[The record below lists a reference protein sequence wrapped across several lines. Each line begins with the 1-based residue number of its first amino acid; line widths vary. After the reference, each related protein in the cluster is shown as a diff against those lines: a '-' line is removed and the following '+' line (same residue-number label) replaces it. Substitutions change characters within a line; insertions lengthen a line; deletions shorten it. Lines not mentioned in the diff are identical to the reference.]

1 MTPHPPSPASPPRAP
16 HAAEVPIEAVSAAAF
31 TVPTDSPEGDGTLA
45 WDSTTMVLARVSAAG
60 VTGIG
65 WTYGLAAVANVI
77 TDKLAGVV
85 RGRSALDVPAAN
97 DAMLRAMR
105 NAGKPGLV
113 AMAVSAV
120 DIALWDLKARV
131 LGLPLVRLL
140 GAARP
145 DVPVYGSGGFT
156 TYDDKQLEE
165 QLRFWVEE
173 QDIPR
178 VKIKIG
184 ESWGRDERRDL
195 ARCEAARGIVGD
207 EVEFYVDANGAYTRK
222 QAIRVG
228 QVLADLDVTW
238 FEEPVSS
245 DDLAG
250 LREIRDAITPDVA
263 AGEYGYDL
271 PYFARMTCAGAVDCL
286 QADVTRCGGITI
298 WQRVAGLAESLGL
311 QISGHCA
318 PHAHAAV
325 AASVPNLRHLEWFH
339 DHTRIESMFFDG
351 TLDPDG
357 GAIRP
362 GQNTAP
368 GLGLELRTAVA
379 NRYRVA

>member
-1 MTPHPPSPASPPRAP
+1 MTAPTASHGVGVPV
-16 HAAEVPIEAVSAAAF
+16 AADVPIEAISTAAF
-31 TVPTDSPEGDGTLA
+31 TVPTDSPEGDGTLT
-45 WDSTTMVLARVSAAG
+45 WDSTTMVMARASAAG
-60 VTGIG
+60 VTGFG
-65 WTYGLAAVANVI
+65 WTYGLAAITNVI
-77 TDKLAGVV
+77 SDKLAAVV

-97 DAMLRAMR
+97 EAMCRAVR

-120 DIALWDLKARV
+120 DIALWDLKARI

-156 TYDDKQLEE
+156 TYGEKQLEE
-165 QLRFWVEE
+165 QLRYWTQE
-173 QDIPR
+173 QAIGR

-184 ESWGRDERRDL
+184 ESWGGDERRDL
-195 ARCEAARGIVGD
+195 ARAEQARRIVGD
-207 EVEFYVDANGAYTRK
+207 GVELYVDANGGYTRK

-228 QVLADLDVTW
+228 RVLAGLGVTW

-250 LREIRDAITPDVA
+250 LREIRDAIIPDVA

-271 PYFARMTCAGAVDCL
+271 PYFARMASAGAVDCL
-286 QADVTRCGGITI
+286 QADVTRCGGITV
-298 WQRVAGLAESLGL
+298 WQRAAALAEALGL

-351 TLDPDG
+351 TLDPGG

-362 GQNTAP
+362 GDNTAA
-368 GLGLELRTAVA
+368 GLGLELRSAVA

>member
-1 MTPHPPSPASPPRAP
+1 MTPPTASASGGVPPATDVPV
-16 HAAEVPIEAVSAAAF
+16 EVVSAAAF
-31 TVPTDSPEGDGTLA
+31 TVPTDSPEGDGTLT
-45 WDSTTMVLARVSAAG
+45 WDSTTMVIARACAAG

-77 TDKLAGVV
+77 TDKLADVV
-85 RGRSALDVPAAN
+85 RGCSALDVPAAN
-97 DAMLRAMR
+97 DAMCRAVR

-113 AMAVSAV
+113 AMAISAV

-131 LGLPLVRLL
+131 LGVPLVRLL

-173 QDIPR
+173 QRIPR

-195 ARCEAARGIVGD
+195 ARAEFARELVGD
-207 EVEFYVDANGAYTRK
+207 DVEFYVDANGGYTRK

-228 QVLADLDVTW
+228 QALADLDVTW

-245 DDLAG
+245 DDLVG
-250 LREIRDAITPDVA
+250 LREIRNAISPDVA

-271 PYFARMTCAGAVDCL
+271 PYFARMVSADAVDCL

-298 WQRVAGLAESLGL
+298 WQRTAALAEALGL

-351 TLDPDG
+351 TLDPKG
-357 GAIRP
+357 GAISP
-362 GQNTAP
+362 CENTAP
-368 GLGLELRTAVA
+368 GLGLELRSAVA

>member
-1 MTPHPPSPASPPRAP
+1 MTPPAASASGGAPPPTD
-16 HAAEVPIEAVSAAAF
+16 VPIEAVSAAAF
-31 TVPTDSPEGDGTLA
+31 TVPTDSPEGDGTLT
-45 WDSTTMVLARVSAAG
+45 WDSTTMVIARASAAG

-65 WTYGLAAVANVI
+65 WTYGLAAAANVI
-77 TDKLAGVV
+77 TDKLADVV
-85 RGRSALDVPAAN
+85 RGCSALDVPAAN
-97 DAMLRAMR
+97 DAMCRAVR

-113 AMAVSAV
+113 AMAISAV

-131 LGLPLVRLL
+131 LGVPLVRLL

-156 TYDDKQLEE
+156 TYDDKQLEQ

-173 QDIPR
+173 QNIPR

-195 ARCEAARGIVGD
+195 ARAEFARELVGD
-207 EVEFYVDANGAYTRK
+207 AVEFYVDANGGYTRK

-228 QVLADLDVTW
+228 RALADLDVTW

-245 DDLAG
+245 DDLVG
-250 LREIRDAITPDVA
+250 LHEIRDAITPDVA

-271 PYFARMTCAGAVDCL
+271 PYFARMLTADAVDCL

-298 WQRVAGLAESLGL
+298 WQRAAALAESLGM

-339 DHTRIESMFFDG
+339 DHTRIESMFFEG
-351 TLDPDG
+351 TLDPNG
-357 GAIRP
+357 GAISP
-362 GQNTAP
+362 CDNTAP
-368 GLGLELRTAVA
+368 GLGLELRSAVA

>member
-1 MTPHPPSPASPPRAP
+1 MTPPPASASGGPPPATD
-16 HAAEVPIEAVSAAAF
+16 VPVEAVSAAAF
-31 TVPTDSPEGDGTLA
+31 TVPTDSPEGDGTLT
-45 WDSTTMVLARVSAAG
+45 WDSTTMVMARASAAG

-65 WTYGLAAVANVI
+65 WTYGLAAAANVI
-77 TDKLAGVV
+77 TDKLADVV
-85 RGRSALDVPAAN
+85 RGCSALDVPAAN
-97 DAMLRAMR
+97 DAMCRAVR

-113 AMAVSAV
+113 AMAISAV

-131 LGLPLVRLL
+131 LGVPLVRLL

-165 QLRFWVEE
+165 QLRFWAEE
-173 QDIPR
+173 QGIPR

-195 ARCEAARGIVGD
+195 ARAEFARDIVGD
-207 EVEFYVDANGAYTRK
+207 DVEFYVDANGGYTRK

-228 QVLADLDVTW
+228 RALADLGVTW

-245 DDLAG
+245 DDLVG
-250 LREIRDAITPDVA
+250 LHEIRDAITPDVA

-271 PYFARMTCAGAVDCL
+271 PYFGRMLNADAVDCL

-298 WQRVAGLAESLGL
+298 WQRVAAVAESLGL

-351 TLDPDG
+351 TLDPSG
-357 GAIRP
+357 GAISPCDNTVP
-362 GQNTAP
+362 GI
-368 GLGLELRTAVA
+368 GLELRSAVA

>member
-1 MTPHPPSPASPPRAP
+1 MTPSAASASGRVPPATDVPV
-16 HAAEVPIEAVSAAAF
+16 EVVSAAAF
-31 TVPTDSPEGDGTLA
+31 TVPTDSPEGDGTLT
-45 WDSTTMVLARVSAAG
+45 WDSTTMVIARASAAG

-77 TDKLAGVV
+77 TDKLADVV
-85 RGRSALDVPAAN
+85 RGCSALDVPAAN
-97 DAMLRAMR
+97 DAMCRAVR

-113 AMAVSAV
+113 AMAISAV

-131 LGLPLVRLL
+131 LGVPLVRLL

-173 QDIPR
+173 QRIPR

-195 ARCEAARGIVGD
+195 ARAEFARDLVGD
-207 EVEFYVDANGAYTRK
+207 DVECYVDANGGYTRK

-228 QVLADLDVTW
+228 HALADLGVTW

-245 DDLAG
+245 DDLTG
-250 LREIRDAITPDVA
+250 LHEIRDAITPDVA

-271 PYFARMTCAGAVDCL
+271 PYFARMLTADAVDCL

-298 WQRVAGLAESLGL
+298 WQRTAALAESLGL

-351 TLDPDG
+351 TLDPTG
-357 GAIRP
+357 GAISP
-362 GQNTAP
+362 CDNTAP
-368 GLGLELRTAVA
+368 GLGLELRSAVA

>member
-1 MTPHPPSPASPPRAP
+1 MTPPPASASGGPPPATD
-16 HAAEVPIEAVSAAAF
+16 VPVEAVSAAAF
-31 TVPTDSPEGDGTLA
+31 TVPTDSPEGDGTLT
-45 WDSTTMVLARVSAAG
+45 WDSTTMVMARASAAG

-65 WTYGLAAVANVI
+65 WTYGLAAAANVI
-77 TDKLAGVV
+77 TDKLADVV
-85 RGRSALDVPAAN
+85 RGCSALDVPAAN
-97 DAMLRAMR
+97 DAMCRAVR

-113 AMAVSAV
+113 AMAISAV

-131 LGLPLVRLL
+131 LGVPLVRLL

-165 QLRFWVEE
+165 QLRFWAEE
-173 QDIPR
+173 QGIPR

-195 ARCEAARGIVGD
+195 ARAEFARDIVGD
-207 EVEFYVDANGAYTRK
+207 DVEFYVDANGGYTRK

-228 QVLADLDVTW
+228 RALADLGVTW

-245 DDLAG
+245 DDLVG
-250 LREIRDAITPDVA
+250 LHEIRDAITPDVA

-271 PYFARMTCAGAVDCL
+271 PYFGRMLNADAVDCL

-298 WQRVAGLAESLGL
+298 WQRVAAVAESLGL

-351 TLDPDG
+351 TLDPSG
-357 GAIRP
+357 GAISP
-362 GQNTAP
+362 CDNTAP
-368 GLGLELRTAVA
+368 GIGLELRSAVA

>member
-1 MTPHPPSPASPPRAP
+1 MTRHSGSALSGAPP
-16 HAAEVPIEAVSAAAF
+16 AADVPIEAVSAAVF
-31 TVPTDSPEGDGTLA
+31 TVPTDSPEGDGTLT
-45 WDSTTMVLARVSAAG
+45 WDSTTMVLARASAAG

-65 WTYGLAAVANVI
+65 WTYGLAAAANVI

-85 RGRSALDVPAAN
+85 RGRSVLDVPAAN
-97 DAMLRAMR
+97 DAMCRAVR
-105 NAGKPGLV
+105 NGGKPGLV
-113 AMAVSAV
+113 AMAISAV

-131 LGLPLVRLL
+131 LGVPLVRLL

-165 QLRFWVEE
+165 QLRFWAEE
-173 QDIPR
+173 QRIPR

-195 ARCEAARGIVGD
+195 ARAELARRIVGD
-207 EVEFYVDANGAYTRK
+207 RTEFYVDANGGYTRK

-228 QVLADLDVTW
+228 HALADLGVTW

-245 DDLAG
+245 DDLIG
-250 LREIRDAITPDVA
+250 LREIRAAITPDVA

-271 PYFARMTCAGAVDCL
+271 PYFARRTSAGAVDCI

-298 WQRVAGLAESLGL
+298 WQRAAALAEALGL

-351 TLDPDG
+351 TLNPDG
-357 GAIRP
+357 GALHP
-362 GQNTAP
+362 CENTAP

-379 NRYRVA
+379 NRYRVS

>member
-1 MTPHPPSPASPPRAP
+1 MTASPPPATD
-16 HAAEVPIEAVSAAAF
+16 VPVEAVSAAVF
-31 TVPTDSPEGDGTLA
+31 TVPTDSPEGDGTLT
-45 WDSTTMVLARVSAAG
+45 WDSTTMVLARASAAG

-65 WTYGLAAVANVI
+65 WTYGLAAAANVI
-77 TDKLAGVV
+77 TDKLADVV

-97 DAMLRAMR
+97 DAMCRAVR

-113 AMAVSAV
+113 AMAISAV

-156 TYDDKQLEE
+156 TYDDKQLEQ

-173 QDIPR
+173 QNIPR

-195 ARCEAARGIVGD
+195 ARAQFTRKLVGD
-207 EVEFYVDANGAYTRK
+207 GVEFYVDANGGYTRK

-228 QVLADLDVTW
+228 HALADLDVTW

-245 DDLAG
+245 DDLVG
-250 LREIRDAITPDVA
+250 LQEIRDAITPDVA

-271 PYFARMTCAGAVDCL
+271 PYFARMLTADAVDCL

-298 WQRVAGLAESLGL
+298 WQRAAALAESLGM

-325 AASVPNLRHLEWFH
+325 AACVPNLRHLEWFH

-357 GAIRP
+357 GAIHP
-362 GQNTAP
+362 CDNTAP
-368 GLGLELRTAVA
+368 GLGLELRSAVA
-379 NRYRVA
+379 TRYRVA

>member
-1 MTPHPPSPASPPRAP
+1 MTPSAASASGRVPPATDVPV
-16 HAAEVPIEAVSAAAF
+16 EVVSAAAF
-31 TVPTDSPEGDGTLA
+31 TVPTDSPEGDGTLT
-45 WDSTTMVLARVSAAG
+45 WDSTTMVIARASAAG

-77 TDKLAGVV
+77 TDKLADVV
-85 RGRSALDVPAAN
+85 RGCSALDVPAAN
-97 DAMLRAMR
+97 DAMCRAVR

-113 AMAVSAV
+113 AMAISAV

-131 LGLPLVRLL
+131 LGVPLVRLL

-173 QDIPR
+173 QRIPR

-195 ARCEAARGIVGD
+195 ARAEFARDLVGD
-207 EVEFYVDANGAYTRK
+207 DVECYVDANGGYTRK

-228 QVLADLDVTW
+228 HALADLDVTW

-245 DDLAG
+245 DDLTG

-271 PYFARMTCAGAVDCL
+271 PYFARMLTADAVDCL

-298 WQRVAGLAESLGL
+298 WQRTAALAESLGL

-351 TLDPDG
+351 TLDPTG
-357 GAIRP
+357 GAISP
-362 GQNTAP
+362 CDNTAP
-368 GLGLELRTAVA
+368 GLGLELRSAVA

>member
-1 MTPHPPSPASPPRAP
+1 MTPPAASASGGPPPATD
-16 HAAEVPIEAVSAAAF
+16 VPVEAVSAAVF
-31 TVPTDSPEGDGTLA
+31 TVPTDSPEGDGTLT
-45 WDSTTMVLARVSAAG
+45 WDSTTMVLARASAAG

-65 WTYGLAAVANVI
+65 WTYGLAAAANVI
-77 TDKLAGVV
+77 TDKLADVV
-85 RGRSALDVPAAN
+85 RGCSALDVPAAN
-97 DAMLRAMR
+97 DAMCRAVR

-113 AMAVSAV
+113 AMAISAV

-131 LGLPLVRLL
+131 LGVPLVRLL

-165 QLRFWVEE
+165 QLRFWAEE
-173 QDIPR
+173 QSIPR

-195 ARCEAARGIVGD
+195 ARAELARGVVGD
-207 EVEFYVDANGAYTRK
+207 SVDFYVDANGGYTRK

-228 QVLADLDVTW
+228 RALAQLGVTW

-245 DDLAG
+245 DDLVG
-250 LREIRDAITPDVA
+250 LHEIRDAITPDVA

-271 PYFARMTCAGAVDCL
+271 PYFARMVNADAVDCL
-286 QADVTRCGGITI
+286 QADVTRCGGITV
-298 WQRVAGLAESLGL
+298 WQRAAALAEALGL

-351 TLDPDG
+351 TLDPSG
-357 GAIRP
+357 GAISP
-362 GQNTAP
+362 CENTAP
-368 GLGLELRTAVA
+368 GLGLELRTTVA
-379 NRYRVA
+379 NRYRVV

>member
-1 MTPHPPSPASPPRAP
+1 MTRHSGSALSGAPP
-16 HAAEVPIEAVSAAAF
+16 AADVPIEAVSAAVF
-31 TVPTDSPEGDGTLA
+31 TVPTDSPEGDGTLT
-45 WDSTTMVLARVSAAG
+45 WDSTTMVLARASAAG

-65 WTYGLAAVANVI
+65 WTYGLAAAANVI

-85 RGRSALDVPAAN
+85 RGRSVLDVPAAN
-97 DAMLRAMR
+97 DAMCRAVR
-105 NAGKPGLV
+105 NGGKPGLV
-113 AMAVSAV
+113 AMAISAV

-131 LGLPLVRLL
+131 LGVPLVRLL

-165 QLRFWVEE
+165 QLRFWAEE
-173 QDIPR
+173 QRIPR

-195 ARCEAARGIVGD
+195 ARAELARRIVGD
-207 EVEFYVDANGAYTRK
+207 RTEFYVDANGGYTRK

-228 QVLADLDVTW
+228 HALADLGVTW

-245 DDLAG
+245 DDLIG

-271 PYFARMTCAGAVDCL
+271 PYFARMTSAGAVDCI

-298 WQRVAGLAESLGL
+298 WQRAAALAEALGL

-351 TLDPDG
+351 TLNPDG
-357 GAIRP
+357 GALHP
-362 GQNTAP
+362 CENTAP

-379 NRYRVA
+379 NRYRVS

>member
-1 MTPHPPSPASPPRAP
+1 MCRA
-16 HAAEVPIEAVSAAAF
+16 V
-31 TVPTDSPEGDGTLA
+31 
-45 WDSTTMVLARVSAAG
+45 
-60 VTGIG
+60 
-65 WTYGLAAVANVI
+65 
-77 TDKLAGVV
+77 
-85 RGRSALDVPAAN
+85 
-97 DAMLRAMR
+97 R

-113 AMAVSAV
+113 AMAISAV

-156 TYDDKQLEE
+156 TYDDKQLEQ

-173 QDIPR
+173 QNIPR

-195 ARCEAARGIVGD
+195 ARAQFTRKLVGD
-207 EVEFYVDANGAYTRK
+207 GVEFYVDANGGYTRK

-228 QVLADLDVTW
+228 HALADLDVTW

-245 DDLAG
+245 DDLVG
-250 LREIRDAITPDVA
+250 LHEIRDAITPDVA

-271 PYFARMTCAGAVDCL
+271 PYFARMLTADAVDCL

-298 WQRVAGLAESLGL
+298 WQRAAALAESLGM

-357 GAIRP
+357 GAIHP
-362 GQNTAP
+362 CDNTAP
-368 GLGLELRTAVA
+368 GLGLELRSAVA

>member
-1 MTPHPPSPASPPRAP
+1 MTPPPASASGGPPPATD
-16 HAAEVPIEAVSAAAF
+16 VPVEAVSAAAF
-31 TVPTDSPEGDGTLA
+31 TVPTDSPEGDGTLT
-45 WDSTTMVLARVSAAG
+45 WDSTTMVMARASAAG

-65 WTYGLAAVANVI
+65 WTYGLAAAANVI
-77 TDKLAGVV
+77 TDKLADVV
-85 RGRSALDVPAAN
+85 RGCSALDVPAAN
-97 DAMLRAMR
+97 DAMCRAVR

-113 AMAVSAV
+113 AMAISAV

-131 LGLPLVRLL
+131 LGVPLVRLL

-165 QLRFWVEE
+165 QLRFWAEE
-173 QDIPR
+173 QSIPR

-195 ARCEAARGIVGD
+195 ARAEFARGVVGD
-207 EVEFYVDANGAYTRK
+207 EVEFYVDANGGYTRK

-228 QVLADLDVTW
+228 RALADLGVTW

-245 DDLAG
+245 DDLVG
-250 LREIRDAITPDVA
+250 LHEIRDAITPDVA

-271 PYFARMTCAGAVDCL
+271 PYFARMLNADAVDCL

-298 WQRVAGLAESLGL
+298 WQRVAAVAESLGL

-351 TLDPDG
+351 TLDPSG
-357 GAIRP
+357 GAISP
-362 GQNTAP
+362 CENTAP

>member
-1 MTPHPPSPASPPRAP
+1 MTRRSSTSAPGPSLATD
-16 HAAEVPIEAVSAAAF
+16 VPIEAVSAAAF
-31 TVPTDSPEGDGTLA
+31 TVPTDSPEGDGTLT
-45 WDSTTMVLARVSAAG
+45 WDSTTMVMARVSAAG

-65 WTYGLAAVANVI
+65 WTYGLAAAANVI

-85 RGRSALDVPAAN
+85 RGFSALDVPAAN
-97 DAMLRAMR
+97 DAMCRAVR

-113 AMAVSAV
+113 AMAISAV
-120 DIALWDLKARV
+120 DIAMWDLKARV

-156 TYDDKQLEE
+156 TYDDKQMEE
-165 QLRFWVEE
+165 QLRFWAGE
-173 QDIPR
+173 QQIPR

-184 ESWGRDERRDL
+184 ESWGGDERRDL

-207 EVEFYVDANGAYTRK
+207 GVEFYVDANGGYTRK

-228 QVLADLDVTW
+228 RALADLDVTW

-271 PYFARMTCAGAVDCL
+271 PYFARMTGAGAVDCL
-286 QADVTRCGGITI
+286 QADVTRCGGITV
-298 WQRVAGLAESLGL
+298 WQRAAALAESLGL

-339 DHTRIESMFFDG
+339 DHTRIESMFFEG
-351 TLDPDG
+351 TLDPAG

-362 GQNTAP
+362 GENTAP
-368 GLGLELRTAVA
+368 GLGLELRSTVA